1 MLRVVPSLMLDILN
15 KLEIVE
21 EEADETLFW
30 QELLVEAGIVP
41 ATRLSEL
48 MRETDEIIAM
58 TVASIKTLRT
68 KMNRK
73 SKIMNHNES

>member
-1 MLRVVPSLMLDILN
+1 MLDILN